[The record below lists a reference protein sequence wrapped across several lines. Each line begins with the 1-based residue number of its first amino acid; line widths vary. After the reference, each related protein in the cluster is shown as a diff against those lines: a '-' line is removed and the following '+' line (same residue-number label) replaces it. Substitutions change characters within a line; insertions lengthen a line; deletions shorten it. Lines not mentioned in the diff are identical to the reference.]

1 MGGLGCRPVPRPPVR
16 DCLGW
21 RLRADPPP
29 PTPYK
34 RGWGGEGMFVQ
45 RWGWAGVGG
54 VVGGQEA
61 EFQSGFTLCYPFPA
75 PPPHPRLHSRTRGG
89 PAPGEIGLTGGSGY
103 SLAAWCV
110 GGGGGAGSRPFP
122 ARHSGW
128 RVSQSTP
135 SPPRDPPQPPLCG
148 SQSPGGRGRSRK
160 GAGLGGQDGPPPAH
174 VQDPEMG
181 FGSYLH

>member
-1 MGGLGCRPVPRPPVR
+1 
-16 DCLGW
+16 
-21 RLRADPPP
+21 
-29 PTPYK
+29 
-34 RGWGGEGMFVQ
+34 MFVQ

-103 SLAAWCV
+103 SLAARCV